1 MQQSMRWRRRSPRPG
16 TRAGGGVLA
25 LALLSGAVAVHAQSG
40 GEDAGEAADADPTLT
55 ATLADEGAD
64 GAGRDAAEP
73 DRFRPR
79 WIEPQRG
86 VAAAPA
92 EDAAGRSWRRDAQII
107 VHAVADE
114 TRLAT
119 VVSDL
124 LERRGSTAVERR
136 VVDDTAS
143 TDQVRF
149 FHAEDAAIA
158 DALAAE
164 LEPLFGDVRVRD
176 LTFYRPQPASG
187 SLEVWI
193 R

>member
-1 MQQSMRWRRRSPRPG
+1 MQQSMRWRRPSPGRG
-16 TRAGGGVLA
+16 RAGGGVLA
-25 LALLSGAVAVHAQSG
+25 LALLSGTAVVHAQTA
-40 GEDAGEAADADPTLT
+40 GEEPADAGSTLT
-55 ATLADEGAD
+55 ATLADEGTD
-64 GAGRDAAEP
+64 GAGRDAAES
-73 DRFRPR
+73 DRLRPR

-86 VAAAPA
+86 VATAPV
-92 EDAAGRSWRRDAQII
+92 EDASERSWRRDADII
-107 VHAVADE
+107 VHAVAGE

-136 VVDDTAS
+136 IVDAAAS

-149 FHAEDAAIA
+149 FHAEDAAMA
-158 DALAAE
+158 NALAAE

>member
-25 LALLSGAVAVHAQSG
+25 LALLSGAVAVHAQG
-40 GEDAGEAADADPTLT
+40 AGEDATDADPTLT

-64 GAGRDAAEP
+64 GVGRDAAEP
-73 DRFRPR
+73 GGLRPR

-86 VAAAPA
+86 VATVPV
-92 EDAAGRSWRRDAQII
+92 EDASERSWRRDAEII
-107 VHAVADE
+107 VHAVAGE

-124 LERRGSTAVERR
+124 LERRGSRAVERR
-136 VVDDTAS
+136 IVDAAAS

-149 FHAEDAAIA
+149 FHAEDAAMA
-158 DALAAE
+158 NALAAE

-187 SLEVWI
+187 ALEIWI